1 MEYIIVENGIIS
13 KHGCAKTKP
22 ENAIEVPSGFAGY
35 IGLPFAALREDLS
48 GLKPLSQQLAERV
61 IDLPDGYKVN
71 KADNEFIRMEQAEID
86 EKYPVK
92 TYAAE
97 GSFEAITVGKTFDR
111 DGNFGYWPPEEAVEM
126 SGKQP
131 DVTYRAVNGQ
141 WVFDLSKGK
150 ELKLAELAT
159 AFEKASANAGCQ
171 SSLGFEINAD
181 ETANRNIEGLTL
193 VLQPGE
199 SALFRAYDNSFHEV
213 TREELETMRREIV
226 KNSQWLY
233 QAKWTL
239 ENRIATAETVE
250 ALEAIMV
257 SPEALAELAGILRV
271 TAAGEGDGQTE

>member
-97 GSFEAITVGKTFDR
+97 GSFEAITVRKTFDR
-111 DGNFGYWPPEEAVEM
+111 DGNFDYWPPEEAVEM
-126 SGKQP
+126 SSKQP
-131 DVTYRAVNGQ
+131 DVTYRAVNGK
-141 WVFDLSKGK
+141 WVPDPARAKANR
-150 ELKLAELAT
+150 LAEIDERCEEAMRTVVSGYPDSEKQTFPQQSAEAQAYLADPT
-159 AFEKASANAGCQ
+159 ASVPLL
-171 SSLGFEINAD
+171 SSLALSRGVTLDELARRVLNKHTVYSVLTGKILGQRKTLQNRIKACSSVEEIEKI
-181 ETANRNIEGLTL
+181 ETAI
-193 VLQPGE
+193 QIPQQ
-199 SALFRAYDNSFHEV
+199 
-213 TREELETMRREIV
+213 EL
-226 KNSQWLY
+226 NQYLS
-233 QAKWTL
+233 
-239 ENRIATAETVE
+239 
-250 ALEAIMV
+250 
-257 SPEALAELAGILRV
+257 
-271 TAAGEGDGQTE
+271 